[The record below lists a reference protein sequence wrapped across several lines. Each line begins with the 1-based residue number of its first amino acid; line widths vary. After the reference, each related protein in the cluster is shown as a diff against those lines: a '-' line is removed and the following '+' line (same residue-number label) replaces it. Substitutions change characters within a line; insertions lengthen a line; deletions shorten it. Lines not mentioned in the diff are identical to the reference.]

1 MKAAISYT
9 CSCGADY
16 LFSVERNEPAE
27 SAEEWRDRIGDVATG
42 IGARIVSVPQD
53 ATNGWTYAGYVSNV
67 FAIDY
72 PIPMD
77 QASGYAIELHGSAEL
92 MGNDTAKVDFK
103 PQGWQNTAQ

>member
-42 IGARIVSVPQD
+42 LGARIVSVPQD
-53 ATNGWTYAGYVSNV
+53 AFRCDQCGAGYGDLADV
-67 FAIDY
+67 ARAAAD
-72 PIPMD
+72 
-77 QASGYAIELHGSAEL
+77 
-92 MGNDTAKVDFK
+92 
-103 PQGWQNTAQ
+103 